1 MKNPELIEKIEQWL
15 DGLMPPEDAAAFEA
29 EMLADEAI
37 QNEVELQRRVRQEI
51 EYALYKDYRRK
62 AAVWRTE
69 LDQLPPPP
77 TDVEPAPWWKKYR
90 GAIIV
95 VSLAAVA
102 AFLLYKWLGKVPDA
116 VHQTIQT
123 DKNNPPPSDS
133 SDEIAQPGI
142 DSIKYLPKKIMQDSV
157 NHRKA
162 APIEEQRV
170 SDPKTEP
177 RNSSD
182 STSVPI
188 HTAWADTVENKNNDK
203 LLPDR
208 TVPNPVTPKKTFDR
222 TVVAMLPVRYA
233 SNDFSETAGKVDFKL
248 RSQML
253 NSNRVTLLSEPLA
266 NADLERGLLGLKEH
280 NQDAIL
286 RQHNV
291 EYIVLSTL
299 KGRAI
304 DLIRY
309 PTTGASS
316 YFCKLTVELS
326 ILDAKT
332 YDIKATYV
340 LKNPEYKNIDAN
352 RGQTF
357 SSPQAAENHAI
368 KEIGQELQE
377 VLKTF
382 FPLHGWVIEVR
393 EQDNRE
399 AKTLLVDIGTEQS
412 VQKGNVFNVVYERR
426 LAAGTGGIDAVS
438 EIGEVVIKEVYGVT
452 AIATVRRG
460 GMEILRLMKE
470 DATLFVRSKN

>member
-1 MKNPELIEKIEQWL
+1 MNNKALNEKIEQWL
-15 DGLMPPEDAAAFEA
+15 DGLMPPEEAAAFEA
-29 EMLADEAI
+29 EMLADEAL
-37 QNEVELQRRVRQEI
+37 QNEVEVHRRVRQEI
-51 EYALYKDYRRK
+51 EHALYKDYRRK
-62 AAVWRTE
+62 AAVWMTE

-77 TDVEPAPWWKKYR
+77 TETPPVPWWKKYR
-90 GAIIV
+90 GAMIWF
-95 VSLAAVA
+95 AA
-102 AFLLYKWLGKVPDA
+102 AFVVVVLIYKWLDKKPEEVIQA
-116 VHQTIQT
+116 TQTTLPQS
-123 DKNNPPPSDS
+123 PSDPS
-133 SDEIAQPGI
+133 NETAQPAG
-142 DSIKYLPKKIMQDSV
+142 DTTKYPPQRSEQ
-157 NHRKA
+157 NTANSRKTPPTEA
-162 APIEEQRV
+162 QKV
-170 SDPKTEP
+170 SDPKTET

-182 STSVPI
+182 SASVPT
-188 HTAWADTVENKNNDK
+188 HTAWADTAENKNNDK

-208 TVPNPVTPKKTFDR
+208 TEPKPVTPTKTFDR
-222 TVVAMLPVRYA
+222 TVVAMPPVRYA

-248 RSQML
+248 RTQML
-253 NSNRVTLLSEPLA
+253 SSNRVTLLSEPLK
-266 NADLERGLLGLKEH
+266 NVDIERGLIGLKEH
-280 NQDAIL
+280 NQDEIL

-304 DLIRY
+304 DLIRS

-316 YFCKLTVELS
+316 YFCKLTVELR

-332 YDIKATYV
+332 AAPKATYV
-340 LKNPEYKNIDAN
+340 LQNPGYKNIDAN
-352 RGQTF
+352 RWQTF
-357 SSPQAAENHAI
+357 ISPQAAENAAVEAI
-368 KEIGQELQE
+368 GKELQE

-399 AKTLLVDIGTEQS
+399 AKTLLVDIGNKQS
-412 VQKGNVFNVVYERR
+412 VQKGDVFNVVYERR
-426 LAAGTGGIDAVS
+426 LAAGTGGIDAIS